1 MNSRPVLSIFF
12 LICQI
17 FFSTISWAQDYL
29 AESDF
34 FGETPTILTV
44 SRMHKPL
51 ADTPASVSVIDRQMI
66 RNSGAREIADIFRM
80 VPGMVVGYLLG
91 HTPTVTYHGLGQ
103 EFHRQLQVLIDGRS
117 VFIPSFGGV
126 PWSNLPLLIED
137 IERIEITRGPNA
149 VTYGSNAFLTT
160 INIITRHAAEDVGG
174 KISGTHYLDKDSN
187 IRDLYVRYGNQ
198 VEDLDWRISAGRESD
213 DGFSEKRVNDG
224 FTISNDS
231 KTLEKLNIR
240 ADFLSSHNQF
250 WSVQA
255 GINQSV
261 TGYGNGTGSGDAT
274 DIFRDADTSNYFQN
288 IKWELVEPDV
298 QSTIKLTHTRHNF
311 DDNFVA
317 QNIPGLPATA
327 TVDII
332 FDRLSERTDLEIY
345 QNRVINDALSIN
357 YGASIRQ
364 DRVQSIF
371 LFNDSNKY
379 KVDTKN
385 LFSSAE
391 WKPLDSTTVDLG
403 FLIEDSNIIDK
414 ETSYRISLIQKI
426 QQHHLRVV
434 TSTAKRHPV
443 LWELTGEIAFSA
455 DFPAGSPPPFDQPIT
470 AEIQWLNNNTVTPES
485 IRSNEIGLL
494 SEFMDRQLTTDI
506 KLFSYKISNQIAEE
520 EFTFSPPLLTGDD
533 SAATIVNGGET
544 TVDGIELSF
553 NFSPRNKQY
562 RLYGG
567 LSQKNAKSFEQ
578 DLADSFPDRTTF
590 LGGHYDISSRHQLS
604 ATAYYVDNMSWI
616 DRTVQLDSFTTL
628 DARYQYLVDQ
638 KNEIKLEFIGYGVDG
653 NYNDYR
659 NSEEH
664 KPTYVLRV
672 SGRF

>member
-1 MNSRPVLSIFF
+1 M
-12 LICQI
+12 
-17 FFSTISWAQDYL
+17 
-29 AESDF
+29 
-34 FGETPTILTV
+34 
-44 SRMHKPL
+44 
-51 ADTPASVSVIDRQMI
+51 
-66 RNSGAREIADIFRM
+66 
-80 VPGMVVGYLLG
+80 
-91 HTPTVTYHGLGQ
+91 
-103 EFHRQLQVLIDGRS
+103 
-117 VFIPSFGGV
+117 
-126 PWSNLPLLIED
+126 
-137 IERIEITRGPNA
+137 
-149 VTYGSNAFLTT
+149 
-160 INIITRHAAEDVGG
+160 
-174 KISGTHYLDKDSN
+174 
-187 IRDLYVRYGNQ
+187 
-198 VEDLDWRISAGRESD
+198 
-213 DGFSEKRVNDG
+213 
-224 FTISNDS
+224 
-231 KTLEKLNIR
+231 
-240 ADFLSSHNQF
+240 
-250 WSVQA
+250 
-255 GINQSV
+255 
-261 TGYGNGTGSGDAT
+261 
-274 DIFRDADTSNYFQN
+274 
-288 IKWELVEPDV
+288 
-298 QSTIKLTHTRHNF
+298 
-311 DDNFVA
+311 
-317 QNIPGLPATA
+317 
-327 TVDII
+327 
-332 FDRLSERTDLEIY
+332 
-345 QNRVINDALSIN
+345 
-357 YGASIRQ
+357 
-364 DRVQSIF
+364 
-371 LFNDSNKY
+371 
-379 KVDTKN
+379 
-385 LFSSAE
+385 
-391 WKPLDSTTVDLG
+391 
-403 FLIEDSNIIDK
+403 
-414 ETSYRISLIQKI
+414 
-426 QQHHLRVV
+426 
-434 TSTAKRHPV
+434 

-567 LSQKNAKSFEQ
+567 LSQKNTKSFEQ

>member
-434 TSTAKRHPV
+434 TSTA
-443 LWELTGEIAFSA
+443 
-455 DFPAGSPPPFDQPIT
+455 
-470 AEIQWLNNNTVTPES
+470 
-485 IRSNEIGLL
+485 
-494 SEFMDRQLTTDI
+494 
-506 KLFSYKISNQIAEE
+506 
-520 EFTFSPPLLTGDD
+520 
-533 SAATIVNGGET
+533 
-544 TVDGIELSF
+544 
-553 NFSPRNKQY
+553 
-562 RLYGG
+562 
-567 LSQKNAKSFEQ
+567 
-578 DLADSFPDRTTF
+578 
-590 LGGHYDISSRHQLS
+590 
-604 ATAYYVDNMSWI
+604 
-616 DRTVQLDSFTTL
+616 
-628 DARYQYLVDQ
+628 
-638 KNEIKLEFIGYGVDG
+638 
-653 NYNDYR
+653 
-659 NSEEH
+659 
-664 KPTYVLRV
+664 
-672 SGRF
+672 